1 LTSALVLT
9 AGWLC
14 FACFL
19 NVNSV
24 GKYILELKCIFF
36 ASAYRLPKTFKCR
49 YHKSFF
55 FK

>member
-36 ASAYRLPKTFKCR
+36 CFGIPVTKNF
-49 YHKSFF
+49 
-55 FK
+55 